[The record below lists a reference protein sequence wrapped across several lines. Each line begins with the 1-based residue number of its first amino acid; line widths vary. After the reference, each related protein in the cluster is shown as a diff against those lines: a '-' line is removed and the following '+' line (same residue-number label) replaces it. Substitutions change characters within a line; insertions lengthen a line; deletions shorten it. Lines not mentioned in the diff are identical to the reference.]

1 MARVY
6 DYGTGDDLGE
16 ATAELEQASAAA
28 GYEGVVS
35 AKKDENG
42 AWVHAPEPG
51 SAWDGAISVYV
62 AE

>member
-16 ATAELEQASAAA
+16 ATVELARASDAAKPTGAISAYKNEA
-28 GYEGVVS
+28 GI
-35 AKKDENG
+35 
-42 AWVHAPEPG
+42 WVHAPEGSWAPG
-51 SAWDGAISVYV
+51 EVLTVYV